1 MFAVPR
7 NLLFSIGLPS
17 AENTFY
23 QLGPDELVQ
32 QCVERNQGVLSD
44 TGALGINTGELTA
57 GSPNDCFIVKDK
69 ITASA
74 IDWNEINQPIEE
86 KYFDALFSKM
96 IDHLRKKEIWI
107 RDAYACAEKDY
118 KVDIRI
124 INEDPASNLFVYNMF
139 LTPAKKELESFNPD
153 WYVIHAP
160 SFFADPSVDGTREG
174 NFTMINFSKRV
185 ILIGGSADASEIKK
199 AIFSILN
206 FLSPN
211 DQNLL
216 SIRCSAN
223 KDETAGN

>member
-1 MFAVPR
+1 MSVPGMFAVPR

-23 QLGPDELVQ
+23 QLGADELVQ
-32 QCVERNQGVLSD
+32 QCVERNQGVDD
-44 TGALGINTGELTA
+44 TGALVTNTGELAA

-69 ITASA
+69 ITTSA

-118 KVDIRI
+118 KIDIRI

-139 LTPAKKELESFNPD
+139 SRPEKEELKNFNPG
-153 WYVIHAP
+153 WYIIHTP
-160 SFFADPSVDGTREG
+160 SFFADPTFDGTREG
-174 NFTMINFSKRV
+174 NFTIINFSKRV
-185 ILIGGSADASEIKK
+185 ILIGGSSDASEIKK

-211 DQNLL
+211 D
-216 SIRCSAN
+216 
-223 KDETAGN
+223 